1 MDWLSAEP
9 LLRIAFPGLLFILMG
24 FWECFHPARKLT
36 FSRRYRWSHNLLL
49 VTLNTLLVRLLMPV
63 LPVTAALY
71 AAQEQSGVF
80 HVLGLS
86 YIVSLIAGLVLLD
99 LTLYLQH
106 RIFHRV
112 PVLWRLH
119 RMHHADQDVDVSTGL
134 RFHPLEI
141 VLSVLIKVLVVWL
154 LGVPAEAVI
163 AFEVLL
169 STMAVFNHANV
180 TLPQPFERWLR
191 WLVVTPDMHRIH
203 HSADLRETHTNFG
216 FNLSCWDRWL
226 GSYCNDA
233 HSPLRIGV
241 NGLTESGNSA
251 LTGCLPSRSGMYRKA
266 VISDRGRSATG

>member
-9 LLRIAFPGLLFILMG
+9 VLRVLLPGSLFMLMA
-24 FWECFHPARKLT
+24 FWEHRNPARKLT
-36 FSRRYRWSHNLLL
+36 FRRRYRWFHNLLL
-49 VTLNTLLVRLLMPV
+49 VTLNSLLVRLIMPL
-63 LPVTAALY
+63 LPVTVALY
-71 AAQEQSGVF
+71 AAHTQSGVF
-80 HVLGLS
+80 HLFSLS
-86 YIVSLIAGLVLLD
+86 YPLSLIAGLVLLD

-141 VLSVLIKVLVVWL
+141 LLSLLIKMLVVWL
-154 LGVPAEAVI
+154 LGVPVGAVI

-169 STMAVFNHANV
+169 SSMAVFNHANV
-180 TLPQPFERWLR
+180 NLPRPLERWLR

-203 HSADLRETHTNFG
+203 HSADLRETHSNFG

-226 GSYCNDA
+226 GSYCHA
-233 HSPLRIGV
+233 ARSPLRIGV
-241 NGLTESGNSA
+241 CGLTEPREQRIDSL
-251 LTGCLPSRSGMYRKA
+251 LTQPFRNVPESR
-266 VISDRGRSATG
+266 DQ